1 MKTMEELLHI
11 TEDQLNDELFSK
23 YQVRWIQVGFA
34 ETVIKLGNVILT
46 EIAGSV
52 EQIATMFYSPIPLTC
67 VSQIYNDLHR
77 KFCDLEALQTEII
90 TISNNLNMTTYFFQ
104 GLINKVNEARFVLD
118 RVVSLKEILTML
130 IEQFKDITKVG
141 VNKEERD
148 KNINDYF
155 NIIKPHILKYQKKMN
170 DLANLYLV
178 YGEKLKRLNSQDE
191 ERQEIEKSFF
201 LAH

>member
-1 MKTMEELLHI
+1 MTTEELLQI
-11 TEDQLNDELFSK
+11 TEEQLNDELFSK
-23 YQVRWIQVGFA
+23 YQVRWIQIGFA
-34 ETVIKLGNVILT
+34 DTVIKLGNIILS

-52 EQIATMFYSPIPLTC
+52 EQMATMFYSPVSLTC

-90 TISNNLNMTTYFFQ
+90 TISNNLNMTTFFFQ

-130 IEQFKDITKVG
+130 IKQFKDITEVG
-141 VNKEERD
+141 VNKEEKD
-148 KNINDYF
+148 KNIHDYF
-155 NIIKPHILKYQKKMN
+155 NIIKPHVQKYQSKMK
-170 DLANLYLV
+170 DLASLYLQ
-178 YGEKLKRLNSQDE
+178 YGEKLKCLNSQDE
-191 ERQEIEKSFF
+191 ERQEIEKAFS